1 MEVVFEMGIPIHT
14 ASSIGS
20 LTTLAGPVIELVRA
34 EVQRKKK
41 EIEEGHQA
49 IQSRSDP
56 TYIGM
61 GLRTQILSDKG
72 EKSEGLASDIELR
85 FDILGVPLD
94 ETTPTVINHPTPALN
109 VKSDLRCYNQDGEQ
123 DWLIGGAMEDTRLR
137 SIEADVTRTQMVGG
151 RISSMMHYGMET
163 SIGRMVSHFQ

>member
-1 MEVVFEMGIPIHT
+1 MEEVFEMGIPIHT

-41 EIEEGHQA
+41 EIVEGHQA

-72 EKSEGLASDIELR
+72 KKSEGLASDIELR
-85 FDILGVPLD
+85 FDILSVPLD
-94 ETTPTVINHPTPALN
+94 ETAPTVINHPTPALN
-109 VKSDLRCYNQDGEQ
+109 VKYLRCYNQDGEQ

-137 SIEADVTRTQMVGG
+137 SIEADVSWNSDGWGQ
-151 RISSMMHYGMET
+151 ISSSMMHYGMVT
-163 SIGRMVSHFQ
+163 SIGQMVFHFQ